1 MLYSTLIVAAS
12 AIAGASAQL
21 LSNQTFNTP
30 IPCCSVAANTVNATQ
45 RSSWCEA
52 NINTCV
58 NLCGGQAG
66 IANNGNECS
75 DTTLQYTCR
84 CSNGTSFAG
93 ATLAP
98 YEQSV
103 PALMCREWYGRCV
116 QATNQNLAQQF
127 QCEQARNANC
137 GNLTVNDVGAVSSLA
152 PSGSATASRSSGG
165 SASSTPTGST
175 TPSASTGAAMALAQY
190 GSPILAGGLLAVFGI
205 AL

>member
-1 MLYSTLIVAAS
+1 MLYSTLLVAAS

-21 LSNQTFNTP
+21 LSNQTFQTP
-30 IPCCSVAANTVNATQ
+30 IPCCSVSASSVPSDE

-66 IANNGNECS
+66 IANNGNECD
-75 DTTLQYTCR
+75 DTTLEYTCS

-93 ATLAP
+93 STMAP
-98 YEQSV
+98 YQQSV
-103 PALMCREWYGRCV
+103 PALMCRYWYGECV
-116 QATNQNLAQQF
+116 NATNENLAQQF

-137 GNLTVNDVGAVSSLA
+137 GNLTVNDAGAVSSSA
-152 PSGSATASRSSGG
+152 PATSATASRTSGG
-165 SASSTPTGST
+165 ASGSATGSSTPA
-175 TPSASTGAAMALAQY
+175 ASSGAAAAALAQY
-190 GSPILAGGLLAVFGI
+190 GAPIFAGGLLAVFGI

>member
-21 LSNQTFNTP
+21 LSNQTFQTP
-30 IPCCSVAANTVNATQ
+30 IPCCSVAASSVNSTE
-45 RSSWCEA
+45 RSAWCEA

-66 IANNGNECS
+66 IANNGNECDDS
-75 DTTLQYTCR
+75 TLQFTCK
-84 CSNGTSFAG
+84 CQNGTSFAG
-93 ATLAP
+93 ASMAA

-103 PALMCREWYGRCV
+103 PALMCRFWYGQCV

-137 GNLTVNDVGAVSSLA
+137 GNLTVNDAGAVSSLA
-152 PSGSATASRSSGG
+152 PSGSATATASRSSG
-165 SASSTPTGST
+165 ASSSPTGST
-175 TPSASTGAAMALAQY
+175 TPAASSGAAVPLAQY
-190 GSPILAGGLLAVFGI
+190 GAPILAGGLLAVFGI